1 MTARRLLISAFV
13 GCSAACSIFTDLSG
27 FSGGASGVPDGGDAA
42 VDAHGADASASEASA
57 DGGGDGGDAHA
68 DATVLTYT
76 AEVLSDK
83 PIAYLRFG
91 EKSGA
96 LARDET
102 VNGNTGAVS
111 GTVTWGVPGAL
122 ARDNDTAVRLD
133 GTTSLIDLGG
143 AIDFAGTKPFSLE
156 IWFNVATVD
165 TTYRFLLGKDDQ
177 PASGREEWGVVI
189 QSVDGLYFE
198 RYVAGNGGAAGTAA
212 MPLLGR
218 WVHTVSTYD
227 GVHLAFYVDGALVDQ
242 SLDVRA
248 QLAKNV
254 PLYAGSDGPGHGV
267 IDGALDELAIYD
279 FALPAARIKAH
290 FDAAK

>member
-1 MTARRLLISAFV
+1 MTARRLLISAIV
-13 GCSAACSIFTDLSG
+13 GCGTACSIFTDLSG
-27 FSGGASGVPDGGDAA
+27 LSGGATGVGASDGGDAA
-42 VDAHGADASASEASA
+42 LETGVPEASA
-57 DGGGDGGDAHA
+57 DGGDGGDGRA
-68 DATVLTYT
+68 DATADAAVRSYS

-91 EKSGA
+91 ETAGV
-96 LARDET
+96 LAHDET
-102 VNGNTGAVS
+102 GNGNQGAVS

-122 ARDNDTAVRLD
+122 ARDGDTAVRLD
-133 GTTSLIDLGG
+133 GTTSQIDLGG
-143 AIDFAGTKPFSLE
+143 AIDFAGTAPFSLE

-165 TTYRFLLGKDDQ
+165 TTYRFLLGKDTQ
-177 PASGREEWGVVI
+177 PTSGREEWGVVI

-198 RYVAGNGGAAGTAA
+198 RYIAGSGRGAGTAA
-212 MPLLGR
+212 QPLVGR

-227 GVHLAFYVDGALVDQ
+227 GMTLAFYVDGALVDQ
-242 SLDVRA
+242 SLDPRS

-254 PLYAGSDGPGHGV
+254 SLYAGSDGAGRGV

-279 FALPAARIKAH
+279 FALSATRIKAH